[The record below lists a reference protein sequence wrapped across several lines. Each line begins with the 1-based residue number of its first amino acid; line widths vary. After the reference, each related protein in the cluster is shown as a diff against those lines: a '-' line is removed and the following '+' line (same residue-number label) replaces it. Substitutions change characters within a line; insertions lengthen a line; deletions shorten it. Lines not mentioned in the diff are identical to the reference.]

1 MTQRAKHEMNLQKE
15 NNLPAEKPE
24 VKDGEAS
31 EEAAD
36 KMKED
41 AQALIDAGKRP
52 FKRPLIL
59 SIAYRQF
66 LECSGTSD

>member
-1 MTQRAKHEMNLQKE
+1 MILRADHEMKLQKE

-24 VKDGEAS
+24 VKEGEAS

-52 FKRPLIL
+52 FRRQLIIINRL
-59 SIAYRQF
+59 STVG
-66 LECSGTSD
+66 CSGASD